1 MARQRADQ
9 LVSVCVCPRPQNEHH
24 MKLFTPP
31 DQVGWAHGVAGVDEL
46 NQRDIDLA
54 AIEHLAD
61 VGG

>member
-1 MARQRADQ
+1 MPLQG
-9 LVSVCVCPRPQNEHH
+9 LIL
-24 MKLFTPP
+24 LFTPP

-54 AIEHLAD
+54 VIEHLAD